1 MLPRIPTGPWRTG
14 GQAAPLILIGLA
26 VLLLLLHAP
35 PLDGAMLV
43 WAVSGLSGGLGLGL
57 HLGIRQ
63 RRPEAG
69 EAQGTSRA
77 VAQDILTLRQA
88 FGVLSQQVRA
98 TIQTSESAVMSMMER
113 LDRVHREARALRS
126 RVGDAVTHSHRLS
139 EDSLREARDQAD
151 TLEQLA
157 SHQQRADEAQREHH
171 TRVESVAAQVGRLTP
186 LADLIG
192 DIARQTNLISINASI
207 EAARAGHEGA
217 GFKVVAAE
225 VRRLS
230 VQTAEAAREIRAGI
244 LAANQSI
251 RHQASDAQTLCG
263 TSGGERLDA
272 VARHVR
278 QSHARLG
285 EVVPYLGLLTED
297 MDAGMT
303 RVTQDIVDTLGD
315 MQFQDINR
323 QLLEQIDDAMAS
335 LSDHFSQVYRLLD
348 EAAPPPPVLLEEL
361 LARWTDNYVM
371 HSQRLA
377 HARAVSGEQAETGL
391 LADADDHSGAP
402 EVADAA
408 ASNPQAPLAL
418 ASASGPRIELF

>member
-14 GQAAPLILIGLA
+14 GQAAPLILIGLS
-26 VLLLLLHAP
+26 LLLLVLHAP
-35 PLDGAMLV
+35 PLDGATLV
-43 WAVSGLSGGLGLGL
+43 WAMAGLSGGLGLGL

-63 RRPEAG
+63 RRSDGPATD
-69 EAQGTSRA
+69 GTSRA

-88 FGVLSQQVRA
+88 FGVLSQQVQA
-98 TIQTSESAVMSMMER
+98 TIQTSESAVISMMER
-113 LDRVHREARALRS
+113 LDRVHREARGLRS
-126 RVGDAVTHSHRLS
+126 RVSDAVTHSHRLS
-139 EDSLREARDQAD
+139 EESLREAREQAD
-151 TLEQLA
+151 TLDRLA
-157 SHQQRADEAQREHH
+157 EHQQRADEAQREHH
-171 TRVESVAAQVGRLTP
+171 ARVETVATQVSRLTP

-217 GFKVVAAE
+217 GFKVVATE

-251 RHQASDAQTLCG
+251 RHQATDAQSLCG

-272 VARHVR
+272 IAQHVR

-285 EVVPYLGLLTED
+285 EVVPYLGHLTED

-323 QLLEQIDDAMAS
+323 QLLEQIDDAMSS
-335 LSDHFSQVYRLLD
+335 LSEHFSQVYRLLD

-377 HARAVSGEQAETGL
+377 HARALSHGPDGADTTGETASDTPS
-391 LADADDHSGAP
+391 DDS
-402 EVADAA
+402 
-408 ASNPQAPLAL
+408 QAPLAL
-418 ASASGPRIELF
+418 STASGPRIELF